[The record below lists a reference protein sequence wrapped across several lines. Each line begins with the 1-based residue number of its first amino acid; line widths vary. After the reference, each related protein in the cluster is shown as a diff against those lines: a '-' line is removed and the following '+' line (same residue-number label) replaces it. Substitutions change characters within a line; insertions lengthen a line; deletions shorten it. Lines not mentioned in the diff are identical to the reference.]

1 MLGSTCCWEFAFPDG
16 LQAFA
21 KRKKKIAWESR
32 WSSLSGFQTLRLA
45 CALLTVVEA
54 VGSIGMAEI
63 ALKHSWLLE
72 LPVLFQD
79 LLVLQ

>member
-1 MLGSTCCWEFAFPDG
+1 MALPAAGSLLSLMVCRPLLRG
-16 LQAFA
+16 
-21 KRKKKIAWESR
+21 KKKIAWESR